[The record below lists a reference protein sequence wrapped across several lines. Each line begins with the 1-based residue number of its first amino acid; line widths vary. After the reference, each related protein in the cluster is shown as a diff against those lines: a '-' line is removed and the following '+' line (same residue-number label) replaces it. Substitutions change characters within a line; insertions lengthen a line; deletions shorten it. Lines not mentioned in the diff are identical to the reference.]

1 VTAARGAAA
10 PEGGGHTSR
19 AGRLHDDLQRTADTV
34 ARIDA
39 CASVLTRWAA
49 DGHGDDD
56 ELGALLAVLDR
67 AADDMRRGRP

>member
-1 VTAARGAAA
+1 MTAARGAAA
-10 PEGGGHTSR
+10 LEGGGHTSR
-19 AGRLHDDLQRTADTV
+19 AGRLHDDLQRIADSI

-39 CASVLTRWAA
+39 VATVLTRWAA

-67 AADDMRRGRP
+67 AADDIKRGRP